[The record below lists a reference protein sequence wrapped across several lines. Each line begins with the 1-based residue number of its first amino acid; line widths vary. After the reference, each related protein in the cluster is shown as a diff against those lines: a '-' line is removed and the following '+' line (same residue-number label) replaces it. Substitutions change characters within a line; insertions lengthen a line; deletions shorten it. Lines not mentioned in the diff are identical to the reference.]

1 MENVDEKQQELD
13 LEDKIEVVDD
23 DAPPVVEAK
32 TEDKPVLEEVTPDQ
46 GIEALKKRLE
56 EEKRARE
63 DAERRAFE
71 AQQQAQRAQRDVQDG
86 DYQLIISAIDATK
99 RNADILKN
107 GYAEALSVGD
117 YRKAADFQEAIA
129 LNANKLST
137 LENGKNALEAKLKQP
152 VQPVQNDPVE
162 QFAAQLTPRSA
173 AWVRNNPD
181 IIRNRYDD
189 MVKAHSHAVGEGFVP
204 DSDAY
209 FEHVERRLGLRK
221 APEPEITEEEVISVA
236 AAPVQKRTNAPPV
249 APTSRVASNSSGR
262 PNVVR
267 LTAEQKEMASMMGM
281 SPEDYAKNM
290 VALKREGKLN

>member
-13 LEDKIEVVDD
+13 LEEKIEVADD

-63 DAERRAFE
+63 DAERRAYE

-221 APEPEITEEEVISVA
+221 APEPEIAEEEVISVA
-236 AAPVQKRTNAPPV
+236 AAPVQKRTSAPPV

>member
-13 LEDKIEVVDD
+13 LEEKIEVAED
-23 DAPPVVEAK
+23 DAPPIVEKKAEAK
-32 TEDKPVLEEVTPDQ
+32 PIQDEITPDQ

-56 EEKRARE
+56 DEKKARE
-63 DAERRAFE
+63 EAERRAYE
-71 AQQQAQRAQRDVQDG
+71 AQAQAQRAQRDVQDG
-86 DYQLIISAIDATK
+86 DYQLILSAIDATK

-107 GYAEALSVGD
+107 GYAEALSTGD

-137 LENGKNALEAKLKQP
+137 LENGKTALENKLKQP

-173 AWVRNNPD
+173 AWVRANPD
-181 IIRNRYDD
+181 VIRNRYDD
-189 MVKAHSHAVGEGFVP
+189 MVKAHSHAVGEGYIP

-221 APEPEITEEEVISVA
+221 APEPEMAEEEVVSVA
-236 AAPVQKRTNAPPV
+236 AAPVQKRTSVPPV

>member
-13 LEDKIEVVDD
+13 LEEKIEVADD

-63 DAERRAFE
+63 DAERRAYE

-221 APEPEITEEEVISVA
+221 APEPEIAEEEVISVA
-236 AAPVQKRTNAPPV
+236 ATPVQKRTSAPPV